1 LAYCHDKNVV
11 HRDVK
16 PDNILFE
23 NTEDNSLL
31 KLIDFGLSDT
41 YKDKILTS
49 VCGTAY
55 YTAPEILK
63 G

>member
-1 LAYCHDKNVV
+1 VV